1 MCRALEQL
9 GLTSLEGVSRKD
21 LKKAFR
27 KRSLALLP
35 EKHPSL
41 VNAHSRFEDLNSAF
55 VEVGCGGQ
63 GGMGKMVGT
72 AVREPGAKM
81 AMTGLLV

>member
-9 GLTSLEGVSRKD
+9 GLASLEGLSRKD

-55 VEVGCGGQ
+55 VEVGGG
-63 GGMGKMVGT
+63 G
-72 AVREPGAKM
+72 REEWGRWHILCRFYSP
-81 AMTGLLV
+81 